1 MERPNVRGTLKLV
14 ILDLL
19 REPNHGYGVMAE
31 MEGLYGVK
39 LSAGTIYPILAS
51 LRRSGLIE
59 VAEKGKRERKTY
71 VITKKGLEYL
81 ERHNEEL
88 KEAKR
93 KMKAYK
99 LFLELGGEELKEA
112 FKELFSRIEELD
124 KGQKGELE
132 ELFKDCARQIRLI
145 ILGE

>member
-31 MEGLYGVK
+31 IERLYGIK
-39 LSAGTIYPILAS
+39 LSAGTVYPILAS
-51 LRRSGLIE
+51 LRKGGLIE
-59 VAEKGKRERKTY
+59 VAGTGGRERKAY

-81 ERHNEEL
+81 EKHRAEL
-88 KEAKR
+88 EEAKG
-93 KMKAYK
+93 KMRAYK

-112 FKELFSRIEELD
+112 FRELFSRIEELD
-124 KGQKGELE
+124 DDQRREIE
-132 ELFKDCARQIRLI
+132 ELFKECARRIRLVL
-145 ILGE
+145 LGE